1 MQRVTITLS
10 DDIADA
16 LDALMSEN
24 GAGNRSEAIRDL
36 IRRAMTRNHDGVPEQ
51 SPCLGVASYTVDQSV
66 RSLGARLAQRRLD
79 GHDRHVAALSI
90 PLDHTTALE
99 VEVTRGPLGVL
110 VSAAEALFLERGVAH
125 GSLSLIPV
133 DEEDRTHVHAHDPA
147 SRPHSHL
154 TVKPGF
160 PR

>member
-1 MQRVTITLS
+1 M
-10 DDIADA
+10 
-16 LDALMSEN
+16 
-24 GAGNRSEAIRDL
+24 
-36 IRRAMTRNHDGVPEQ
+36 
-51 SPCLGVASYTVDQSV
+51 
-66 RSLGARLAQRRLD
+66 
-79 GHDRHVAALSI
+79 
-90 PLDHTTALE
+90 
-99 VEVTRGPLGVL
+99 TRGPLGVL

-154 TVKPGF
+154 TVKPRF